1 MVKNALSIETT
12 VGNMTVCDALT
23 YGYWD
28 QPTMLAC
35 SLSWSSLCY
44 SLNFTKPF
52 LFKNQNSR
60 FKNQIPQSSSLIL

>member
-44 SLNFTKPF
+44 SLNFSKPF
-52 LFKNQNSR
+52 LFKIRTRALKIKSHNQV
-60 FKNQIPQSSSLIL
+60 SLV